1 MTVRTVEP
9 GLLLLMVE
17 LALHGSQSLPRM
29 QGTHRVVHSSHLLT
43 QPMRLL
49 VVALGQRYL
58 APGHLPQH
66 LIGQRGRYCGG
77 LAEHELCR
85 VDLSQ
90 PRQRHCRVAIG
101 GFGGG
106 MAHSDAHL
114 RHLQRQTIVSGSIL
128 SASQRLQTFALPHG
142 VALR

>member
-1 MTVRTVEP
+1 MRAVKTC
-9 GLLLLMVE
+9 LLLPMVE
-17 LALHGSQSLPRM
+17 QAFHGSQPLPRV
-29 QGTHRVVHSSHLLT
+29 QGAHRVVHCSHLLA
-43 QPMRLL
+43 QL
-49 VVALGQRYL
+49 VRQLIVAPGQRYL

-66 LIGQRGRYCGG
+66 LVGQRGRYRGG

-85 VDLSQ
+85 VDFSQ
-90 PRQRHCRVAIG
+90 PSKRHSRVAIG